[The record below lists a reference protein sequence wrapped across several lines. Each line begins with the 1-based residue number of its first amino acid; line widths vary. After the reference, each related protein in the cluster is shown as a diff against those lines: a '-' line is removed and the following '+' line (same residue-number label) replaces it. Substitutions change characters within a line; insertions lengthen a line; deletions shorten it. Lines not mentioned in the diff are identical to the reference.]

1 MMRYWYMILADMFLT
16 VLSVIIGLMLR
27 LEVFYIG
34 QPLFGYFLR
43 IIWPYILL
51 TALIHPIVLYF
62 TGMYSQIWRFA
73 TTNDFIRL
81 AFSILLGS
89 IIMAPITLWFL
100 FPRYMITFPRSLLI
114 LEAVISLLLLGGLR
128 VILMLTEKYSGDIN
142 WRSIDLPPARRA
154 LIVGAGEAGAQMI
167 RELNSNPQ
175 LGLKPVAS
183 LDDDVHKIGRHIRG
197 LPIYGPLARL
207 TEVVKAYDIDEVV
220 IAMPSAPEQTLQNI
234 RSICQS
240 MQIPFSAMP
249 SISSFILESSSLQF
263 DEEKTTKNFRLP
275 MAMPDITGKE
285 IQAVVRVLQSRN
297 LSFGS
302 QILEFEKLAAAEA
315 QANFAVAVINGTS
328 ALHLCVVAA
337 DIGEGDEVITT
348 PYSFISSS
356 NCILYERAKPVYV
369 DIDPITLNI
378 DPNQIE
384 AVITPRTKAILPV
397 HLFGQPADMDPIL
410 EIANRHG
417 LIVIEDACE
426 ALGAEYKGKK
436 VGALGKAGA
445 FAFYPN
451 KQITTGEGA
460 VLVTNDEEWY
470 YLFRSLRNQGRDRF
484 DEWLH
489 HSRLGYNYRMTEMN
503 AAVGVVQMGRLDELL
518 AKRQTV
524 AEMYEKALANIEGVT
539 PLTIIPNT
547 TRMSWFIYIV
557 RLDPNIDRD
566 RLLYLMSESGIPT
579 RPYFSP
585 IHLQPFYQK
594 RFGFKQGD
602 FPIAENAG
610 RSSLALPFFTTMK
623 QEEVNIVCES
633 LAEAIQKIRTGG

>member
-1 MMRYWYMILADMFLT
+1 MIRNWYMILADMLLT
-16 VLSVIIGLMLR
+16 ILAVIIGLMMR

-51 TALIHPIVLYF
+51 TAIIHPLVFYF
-62 TGMYSQIWRFA
+62 TGIYSLIWRYA
-73 TTNDFIRL
+73 TTNDFLRL
-81 AFSILLGS
+81 TFSVLLGTL
-89 IIMAPITLWFL
+89 IMVPVTLLGL

-114 LEAVISLLLLGGLR
+114 LEGVFSLLLLGGLR
-128 VILMLTEKYSGDIN
+128 VIIMLTERYSGDIN
-142 WRSIDLPPARRA
+142 WRAINLPPARRA
-154 LIVGAGEAGAQMI
+154 LIVGAGAAGAQMI
-167 RELNSNPQ
+167 RELTTNPQ
-175 LGLKPVAS
+175 LGLKPMVA
-183 LDDDVHKIGRHIRG
+183 LDDDVHKIGRRIRG

-207 TEVVKAYDIDEVV
+207 TEVVQMFKIDEVV
-220 IAMPSAPEQTLQNI
+220 IAMPSAPDQTMQTI
-234 RSICQS
+234 RATCQS
-240 MQIPFSAMP
+240 LHIPYSAMP
-249 SISSFILESSSLQF
+249 SLGSFILDSSTIPF
-263 DEEKTTKNFRLP
+263 EDEKPVANLRLP

-302 QILEFEKLAAAEA
+302 QIVEFEKLAAAEA

-328 ALHLCVVAA
+328 ALHLSVVAA
-337 DIGEGDEVITT
+337 GIGEGDEVITT

-356 NCILYERAKPVYV
+356 NCLLYEKAKPVFV
-369 DIDPITLNI
+369 DIDPVTLNI
-378 DPNQIE
+378 DPNLIE
-384 AVITPRTKAILPV
+384 AAITPRTKAILPV

-417 LIVIEDACE
+417 LVVIEDACE

-436 VGALGKAGA
+436 VGALGKAGS

-460 VLVTNDEEWY
+460 VLITNDEEWY

-484 DEWLH
+484 DEWLN

-518 AKRQTV
+518 GRRQAV
-524 AEMYEKALANIEGVT
+524 AEMYGKALAKIDGVT
-539 PLTIIPNT
+539 PLTIVPNT
-547 TRMSWFIYIV
+547 TRMSWFIYV
-557 RLDPNIDRD
+557 VKFEQNINRN
-566 RLLYLMSESGIPT
+566 RVLSILSENGIPT

-594 RFGFKQGD
+594 RFGYKEGD
-602 FPIAENAG
+602 FPISENAG

-623 QEEVNIVCES
+623 QEEINTVCES
-633 LAEAIQKIRTGG
+633 LAEAVNKIKTSG